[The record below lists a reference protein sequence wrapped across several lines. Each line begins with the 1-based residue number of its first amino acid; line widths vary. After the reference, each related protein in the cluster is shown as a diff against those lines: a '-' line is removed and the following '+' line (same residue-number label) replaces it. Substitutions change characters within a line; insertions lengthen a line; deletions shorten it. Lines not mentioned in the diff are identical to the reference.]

1 MKNHSIITVKEWL
14 FDKINETARDYH
26 IYLIGESKD
35 DMLDHT
41 KLRVLEVL
49 GETEK
54 AYKVALD
61 AETSGGNPK
70 AWTAWLPKSAIV
82 EM

>member
-1 MKNHSIITVKEWL
+1 MKNHSIITVKEWI
-14 FDKINETARDYH
+14 FDKINEAAHGYR

-35 DMLDHT
+35 GMLDHT

-49 GETEK
+49 AETEK